1 MAEPRGGQTVNLT
14 TLLGVGTM
22 FGFCVGLGGFLGVL
36 ADNALGTS
44 PLLVLLGVL
53 VGIFVGAASAYQVIR
68 PYTRTSSAPA
78 DQARPD
84 NDVRSDRR

>member
-1 MAEPRGGQTVNLT
+1 MPGQRGEAPSVV
-14 TLLGVGTM
+14 TLLGVGSM
-22 FGFCVGLGGFLGVL
+22 FGVCIGLGAFLGVL
-36 ADNALGTS
+36 ADDALGTS
-44 PLLVLLGVL
+44 PLLALLGVL

-84 NDVRSDRR
+84 NDVRSDKR